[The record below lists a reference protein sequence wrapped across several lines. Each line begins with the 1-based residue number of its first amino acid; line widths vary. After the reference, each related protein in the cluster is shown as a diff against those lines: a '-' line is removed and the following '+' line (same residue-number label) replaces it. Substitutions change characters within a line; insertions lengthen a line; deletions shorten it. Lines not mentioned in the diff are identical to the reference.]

1 MRLTQVLL
9 RTSSVLPNVAAAIG
23 ATPLV
28 DLSRLVA
35 ATPGVVAGSR
45 VLAKLDYL
53 NPGEHLLYLFI
64 IGLWK

>member
-1 MRLTQVLL
+1 MRIAQLLL
-9 RTSSVLPNVAAAIG
+9 RNSAVLPNVAAAIG

-53 NPGEHLLYLFI
+53 NPG
-64 IGLWK
+64 KM